1 MALEIRVADAVEVI
15 DILPQGL
22 FSGLQILEAVARAI
36 KNWVATG
43 MKEPL
48 NITIRQQEATGPPTA
63 LGINV
68 GDGSHASEVIRG
80 G

>member
-1 MALEIRVADAVEVI
+1 MALEIKVADQVEVI

-22 FSGLQILEAVARAI
+22 SSGLQILEAVSRAI
-36 KNWVATG
+36 KNWISTG

-48 NITIRQQEATGPPTA
+48 NITIKQQEATGPPMA

-68 GDGSHASEVIRG
+68 GDGTKMGEAIR
-80 G
+80 